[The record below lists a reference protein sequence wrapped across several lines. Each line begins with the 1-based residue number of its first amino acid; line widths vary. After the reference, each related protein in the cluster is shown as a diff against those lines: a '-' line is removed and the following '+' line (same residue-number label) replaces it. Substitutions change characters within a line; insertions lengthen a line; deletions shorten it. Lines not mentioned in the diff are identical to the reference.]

1 MDLHRGNLPR
11 GHRLGLRTK
20 MSIKAMAEE
29 ISNQTLDLPK
39 FASRLPQKRLPRFEL
54 SSLLFA
60 GSGDSYAAA
69 VFAQE
74 LSQGESMAL
83 DPYEL
88 LTNVNRARG
97 KNLVIIS
104 VSGKTRANIDLAR
117 RAKRFVRKRIAITAD
132 YDSPLA
138 KECDEV
144 LPLEYRKAGM
154 ITAGTISFTC
164 SLIACALVL
173 KQLPKTVNVKATL
186 SRAMHWA
193 TNQTSARTG
202 SFVFIGSGVNFALS
216 MYGAAKVREVLGTK
230 AEAEYPEQLGHA
242 RLFAINKKRDCII
255 CISSGQDQARQV
267 HELLDKS
274 GFRTGLLAIPDN
286 NVVLRSLKIAI
297 YLQQL
302 ALVLAQEREMKECA
316 FVSDHRML
324 ELSSKMIY

>member
-1 MDLHRGNLPR
+1 M
-11 GHRLGLRTK
+11 
-20 MSIKAMAEE
+20 
-29 ISNQTLDLPK
+29 K
-39 FASRLPQKRLPRFEL
+39 FL
-54 SSLLFA
+54 
-60 GSGDSYAAA
+60 
-69 VFAQE
+69 
-74 LSQGESMAL
+74 AL
-83 DPYEL
+83 
-88 LTNVNRARG
+88 
-97 KNLVIIS
+97 
-104 VSGKTRANIDLAR
+104 
-117 RAKRFVRKRIAITAD
+117 
-132 YDSPLA
+132 
-138 KECDEV
+138 
-144 LPLEYRKAGM
+144 
-154 ITAGTISFTC
+154 
-164 SLIACALVL
+164 LIACALVL